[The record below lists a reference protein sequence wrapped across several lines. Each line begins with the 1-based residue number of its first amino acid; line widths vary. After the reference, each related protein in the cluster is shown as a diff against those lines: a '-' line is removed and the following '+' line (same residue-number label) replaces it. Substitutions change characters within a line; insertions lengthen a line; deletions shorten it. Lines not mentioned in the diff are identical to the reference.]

1 MAYFFL
7 NHEIIFKMVVFLNE
21 YQFDRPQ
28 ATTTTTFISLMGIYL
43 FNEKDASLV
52 LLVI

>member
-1 MAYFFL
+1 MAYFL

-28 ATTTTTFISLMGIYL
+28 ATTTTFISLMGIYL